1 MAWQDI
7 YPQLVGGVQPISD
20 TLTVVA
26 TVGPSANIYGT
37 IFVVNISD
45 GVVEKVRL
53 ALRPNGS
60 VSVSDDQ
67 YILYDSDIEP
77 NNIVQLSNIALN
89 SGDSVV
95 GWSGNGLAVFNFTG
109 DEIRNYF

>member
-1 MAWQDI
+1 MAWQDV
-7 YPQLVGGVQPISD
+7 YPQLAGGVQPISD
-20 TLTVVA
+20 TLTVIA
-26 TVGPSANIYGT
+26 TVGPGSNIYGT

-45 GVVEKVRL
+45 GITEKVRL
-53 ALRPNGS
+53 ALRPSGS
-60 VSVSDDQ
+60 PSVQDEQ

-95 GWSGNGLAVFNFTG
+95 GWSDNGLAVFNVTG
-109 DEIRNYF
+109 DEIRNYT